1 LKNAKVIWFAEA
13 KSVTTLRAGWM
24 KSSAHLQTT
33 SKTNSRRIFLRVS
46 MRKHSIVNSLRVA
59 KSLRLTPKICLS
71 MLLKPITIASS
82 GKIFTLCPTKPVTGK
97 WWWEVLDYKDSARI
111 YMTRLET
118 SNWVT
123 KRSKFSRLGSLCL
136 WLSLEH
142 SKHLYQ
148 TTAQAQ
154 SKIWTTLNSTLW
166 TQKFTATTKL

>member
-1 LKNAKVIWFAEA
+1 VTLSLKSSQLLCTSQCFAETLRFMRGEKISHNLKNAKVIWFDEA

-97 WWWEVLDYKDSARI
+97 
-111 YMTRLET
+111 
-118 SNWVT
+118 
-123 KRSKFSRLGSLCL
+123 
-136 WLSLEH
+136 
-142 SKHLYQ
+142 
-148 TTAQAQ
+148 
-154 SKIWTTLNSTLW
+154 
-166 TQKFTATTKL
+166 